1 MNHTDFQTVVEIMEQ
16 LGNHIVK
23 WRSDPSARKQ
33 ISDKGLKLVADHRAH
48 EYLIEH
54 LNLHFPAIPI
64 LSEEDSF
71 HKERRPEK
79 YWLIDPIDGTASW
92 LEGFDGFVTQAAY
105 IEYCEPVFG
114 IIHSPISKQTY
125 TAVKNQGA
133 RINSTLLTSLKN
145 ADRLVITDNT
155 PSPHGVVKTLSDNLS
170 ATGYQ
175 ESGSLGL
182 KCCLVADGTAD
193 LFVKCITVRDWDI
206 APAWLVLKEV
216 NGFITVSSGKAYNF
230 SGPIEKLE
238 GVIVARDQQLWQR
251 AYDVINT

>member
-1 MNHTDFQTVVEIMEQ
+1 MEQ
-16 LGNHIVK
+16 LGHHIIK

-54 LNLHFPAIPI
+54 LSLHFPTMPI

-71 HKERRPEK
+71 HKETRPEK

-105 IEYCEPVFG
+105 IENCEPVFG
-114 IIHSPISKQTY
+114 IIHSPILKKTY

-133 RINSTLLTSLKN
+133 KKNNTLLPTLKN
-145 ADRLVITDNT
+145 ADCLVITDNT
-155 PSPHGVVKTLSDNLS
+155 PNPHGVVSTLSDTLL
-170 ATGYQ
+170 ATGYK

-182 KCCLVADGTAD
+182 KCCFVADGTAD
-193 LFVKCITVRDWDI
+193 LFVKCVTVRDWDI
-206 APAWLVLKEV
+206 APAWRVLKEV
-216 NGFITVSSGKAYNF
+216 NGFITVSSGEDYNF
-230 SGPIEKLE
+230 SGPMEKPD
-238 GVIVARDQQLWQR
+238 GIIAARDHLLWQR
-251 AYDVINT
+251 AYDVVNSQK

>member
-1 MNHTDFQTVVEIMEQ
+1 LNHTDFQTVVEIMEQ
-16 LGNHIVK
+16 LGHHIVE
-23 WRSDPSARKQ
+23 WRNDPSARKQ
-33 ISDKGLKLVADHRAH
+33 ISDKGFKLEADLRAH

-54 LNLHFPAIPI
+54 LSLHFPAIPI
-64 LSEEDSF
+64 LSEEDSS
-71 HKERRPEK
+71 HKEMRPEK

-105 IEYCEPVFG
+105 IENCEPVYG
-114 IIHSPISKQTY
+114 IIHAPILKKTY

-133 RINSTLLTSLKN
+133 IRNSVLLPSLKY

-155 PSPHGVVKTLSDNLS
+155 PNPHGVVKTLSSNLS
-170 ATGYQ
+170 ATGYK

-193 LFVKCITVRDWDI
+193 LFVKCVTVRDWDI

-216 NGFITVSSGKAYNF
+216 NGFITVSSGEAYNF
-230 SGPIEKLE
+230 SGPMEKPE
-238 GVIVARDQQLWQR
+238 GIIVARDQHLWQR
-251 AYDVINT
+251 VCTVVNS